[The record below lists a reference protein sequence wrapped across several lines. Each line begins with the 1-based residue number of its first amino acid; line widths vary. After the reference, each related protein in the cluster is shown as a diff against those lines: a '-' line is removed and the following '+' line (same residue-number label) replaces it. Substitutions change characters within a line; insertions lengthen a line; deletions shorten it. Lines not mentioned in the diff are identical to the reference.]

1 MKSRWRQSR
10 RRKHL
15 FTAITMPGFSRRDG
29 VGDYISCRIF
39 LGERSLPPIPSS
51 VGSRYLSIRKAA
63 TLARMR
69 NRPLFQGKM
78 LRTIT
83 GKRLFST
90 VKSQNLKLLLA
101 TLVSAA
107 HMFFLLCCCGHAH
120 PARCGMQFL
129 KFNKQV
135 QRSNRSKRRRNA
147 AAVTGC
153 WYLYFSRPLTKQ
165 KKLMVFL
172 FSSCPEWIN
181 RKRDLKFRR
190 VVAEKK
196 LVERFRLGPYELT
209 CSYHGDVQRGVKE
222 RA

>member
-1 MKSRWRQSR
+1 MPDISR
-10 RRKHL
+10 RAVSTTSSI
-15 FTAITMPGFSRRDG
+15 FRRVEVIEHPQG
-29 VGDYISCRIF
+29 SNSC
-39 LGERSLPPIPSS
+39 ENE
-51 VGSRYLSIRKAA
+51 KQQ
-63 TLARMR
+63 
-69 NRPLFQGKM
+69 PLFQGKM
-78 LRTIT
+78 LRTT
-83 GKRLFST
+83 TEKRLLST
-90 VKSQNLKLLLA
+90 VKSQNLKLLSA

-165 KKLMVFL
+165 KKIMVFL

-196 LVERFRLGPYELT
+196 A
-209 CSYHGDVQRGVKE
+209 C
-222 RA
+222 RAVPSGAIRADMFLPW

>member
-15 FTAITMPGFSRRDG
+15 FTAITMPNFNNFLPDISRRAVSTTSSIFRRVEVIEHPQG
-29 VGDYISCRIF
+29 SNSC
-39 LGERSLPPIPSS
+39 ENE
-51 VGSRYLSIRKAA
+51 KQQ
-63 TLARMR
+63 
-69 NRPLFQGKM
+69 PLFQGKM

-83 GKRLFST
+83 EKRLLST
-90 VKSQNLKLLLA
+90 VKSRNLKLLPA

-165 KKLMVFL
+165 KKNNGVSVF
-172 FSSCPEWIN
+172 FMP
-181 RKRDLKFRR
+181 
-190 VVAEKK
+190 
-196 LVERFRLGPYELT
+196 
-209 CSYHGDVQRGVKE
+209 
-222 RA
+222 